1 MSTPSLRS
9 LLAAALLSTVVVAPA
24 AQARCYD
31 RVVYH
36 KKPVKDPHRVTGTV
50 IGAALGGLIGHQVGG
65 GTGKDLA
72 TVGGAVAGG
81 VAGHKIQRHRQD
93 RTYREVVR
101 VCDR

>member
-1 MSTPSLRS
+1 MKNVRS
-9 LLAAALLSTVVVAPA
+9 LLIAALLSTAVIAPT
-24 AQARCYD
+24 AQAACHD
-31 RVVYH
+31 KVVYH

-50 IGAALGGLIGHQVGG
+50 VGAALGGLLGHQVGG

-93 RTYREVVR
+93 RVYREVVR